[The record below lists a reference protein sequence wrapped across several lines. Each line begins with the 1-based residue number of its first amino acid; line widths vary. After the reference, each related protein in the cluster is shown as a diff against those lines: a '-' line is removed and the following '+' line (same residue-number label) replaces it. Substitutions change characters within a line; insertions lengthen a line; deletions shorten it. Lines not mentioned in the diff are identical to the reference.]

1 VALHHK
7 EAVETVL
14 SMQGSQEIM
23 REHPDVVD
31 SYCLGTFWLKLNG
44 AEYLRYGLADAL
56 LRLDYAKGLPSD
68 IGVAAPLAHVEV
80 NDSDFMPP
88 PGKTMSVKQLAVL
101 QEDKEKALALRA
113 ASIFAECVA
122 RADPDHVL
130 DLVLTEPGSDAEK
143 KAFAALQ
150 PPLRSCVPRD
160 RTISLDSLQL
170 RGVLAM
176 NLYRLAKA
184 PRVTP
189 ATQP

>member
-1 VALHHK
+1 MK
-7 EAVETVL
+7 PI
-14 SMQGSQEIM
+14 S
-23 REHPDVVD
+23 
-31 SYCLGTFWLKLNG
+31 
-44 AEYLRYGLADAL
+44 LRITSL
-56 LRLDYAKGLPSD
+56 
-68 IGVAAPLAHVEV
+68 
-80 NDSDFMPP
+80 M
-88 PGKTMSVKQLAVL
+88 
-101 QEDKEKALALRA
+101 
-113 ASIFAECVA
+113 IFAECVA